1 MTRTRRAAAFG
12 GFAATRQDSG
22 IAKRSL
28 SSPAPPEK
36 TNSHQTKM
44 AGSNEAAYLHIN
56 LLVSAAR
63 RGA

>member
-28 SSPAPPEK
+28 FSPARLGKPTATRRKWPPRIEVAIF
-36 TNSHQTKM
+36 T
-44 AGSNEAAYLHIN
+44 
-56 LLVSAAR
+56 
-63 RGA
+63 